1 MATSLHSGH
10 QRCFGS
16 VSVLLVAFLIAGCG
30 DSGSSGNAR
39 STVSGGN
46 DKAAI
51 TGEFAF
57 WPQFPDDPRVQFV
70 QSIKSNEDVSQR
82 QASSFEKLVFGREAE
97 ANDLINK
104 PYGVA
109 MKNGVIYTCDIRNDC
124 VVAMDL
130 KKRQSRILGQS
141 GSMVLKQPTAVA
153 VDDAGEIFVADAD
166 LGTIVVFD
174 ATERFSRV
182 MGVPKFKPAGIAVYG
197 DRVYATNLTQQ
208 NVQVFD
214 KRTGSPISTIGTT
227 GDADG
232 QFRLPLGIAAD
243 SKGNIWVA
251 DMMRCRMQKFSPEGK
266 FLVGFGELGDY
277 RGSFARPKHIA
288 VDTDDILYVVDAAF
302 QNVQMF
308 DGQNRALMHF
318 GANGPFPGAMN
329 LPAGICVSEDSLPV
343 VAERIHPGFK
353 AKRVIV
359 VTNQFGGEKVSLY
372 AIGELKEGYSAREV
386 SAAGVRVPTGMDSA
400 PSKER
405 LKLQM
410 PGDKEP
416 LPEKPVAAPAPP
428 DKK

>member
-16 VSVLLVAFLIAGCG
+16 VSLLLVTFLIAGCG

-141 GSMVLKQPTAVA
+141 GSMVLKQPTAIA

-197 DRVYATNLTQQ
+197 DRVYATNLTQ
-208 NVQVFD
+208 
-214 KRTGSPISTIGTT
+214 
-227 GDADG
+227 
-232 QFRLPLGIAAD
+232 
-243 SKGNIWVA
+243 
-251 DMMRCRMQKFSPEGK
+251 
-266 FLVGFGELGDY
+266 
-277 RGSFARPKHIA
+277 
-288 VDTDDILYVVDAAF
+288 

-416 LPEKPVAAPAPP
+416 LPEKPVAAPAPA
-428 DKK
+428 DTK